1 MLASLF
7 KTTSTSLVNLK
18 QKTALKTS
26 GISAPNW
33 SAFELSEAWSRWGMD
48 HMPRCQLNHWTVVTR
63 GKEGPAQFGEARREE
78 VRFSWKFWLP
88 GWRDVGFV
96 RHFLQSV
103 SMEVCL
109 ELFSC
114 LFNQKAHGKIC
125 ESLGVDSGKVTC
137 LLRWRK
143 SWWQQPQQP
152 SSVWFQA
159 ILAQKRFRNSKAAK
173 VVLHH
178 AIGHRSS
185 YQHVGRQMGPPS
197 IGRSE
202 IGTGTLP
209 SLSKCTSYRW
219 RNQKSLDLAITRS
232 LFLQSQWLFRSQF
245 QWCWLWFLGITGWK
259 CGWMEW
265 TQICPASWK
274 ATDPRSRPPIPRI
287 RECLWNSDP

>member
-109 ELFSC
+109 ELFVC
-114 LFNQKAHGKIC
+114 LIKKPMGKRRVPWSWFRKGDMFVEVEEIMVTTAPTAVVRLISGHFGPKAIQK
-125 ESLGVDSGKVTC
+125 
-137 LLRWRK
+137 
-143 SWWQQPQQP
+143 
-152 SSVWFQA
+152 
-159 ILAQKRFRNSKAAK
+159 
-173 VVLHH
+173 
-178 AIGHRSS
+178 
-185 YQHVGRQMGPPS
+185 
-197 IGRSE
+197 
-202 IGTGTLP
+202 
-209 SLSKCTSYRW
+209 
-219 RNQKSLDLAITRS
+219 
-232 LFLQSQWLFRSQF
+232 
-245 QWCWLWFLGITGWK
+245 
-259 CGWMEW
+259 
-265 TQICPASWK
+265 
-274 ATDPRSRPPIPRI
+274 
-287 RECLWNSDP
+287 